1 VPIKE
6 VFMIGRLVYF
16 QGKNILND
24 LKMKSQ
30 KKITILIPI
39 MRPPDVESVDVKAVN
54 NIMNKL
60 EEKITVK
67 QVWIIFQNSKFKIQ
81 NSKHIEV
88 IHFEDFKNAIDIIEK
103 FQPELILFDGE
114 LTIPSLAFALA
125 GRKKEIPTVG
135 IFLIPEIGK
144 GSSRWLKNRIQMIFS
159 EKPFTDV
166 KIESQL
172 EEDTAMKFLLREYKF
187 LLRTVKKMN
196 FNILEWI
203 KFFIN
208 YPRVQLFSKYNIA
221 HHKINEA
228 VLTLCSTNS
237 WKEQLEK
244 QGFNPKKTKVIG
256 TPLYDDLFNKT
267 KGIEFNKTKSK
278 KIKILFCVGGMHEHG
293 IWSKKTEHKLIKNTI
308 NKLSEYKDFQISF
321 KIHPVSASID
331 EYKKLIKENKWEL
344 KIYQKERF
352 LELIKEYDV
361 ILAYTPSSIIHECVL
376 LRKPIVLL
384 QVSNQSATESVYNE
398 NIISVCRNLDDIFND
413 LNEAQNKKIERD
425 VKDELIEKLIGKFD
439 GKCSERAVNE
449 ILDIIK

>member
-1 VPIKE
+1 
-6 VFMIGRLVYF
+6 MISEEKV
-16 QGKNILND
+16 
-24 LKMKSQ
+24 
-30 KKITILIPI
+30 TVLIPI
-39 MRPPDVESVDVKAVN
+39 MRPPDVTSVDVKAVN

-60 EEKITVK
+60 EEKITIK

-81 NSKHIEV
+81 NSKNIEV

-103 FQPELILFDGE
+103 FQPKLILFDGE
-114 LTIPSLAFALA
+114 LAIPSLAFALA
-125 GRKKEIPTVG
+125 GRKKQIPTVG
-135 IFLIPEIGK
+135 IFFIPEIGK
-144 GSSRWLKNRIQMIFS
+144 TNSYWLKNRIQMIFA

-187 LLRTVKKMN
+187 LLRTVKKIN

-208 YPRVQLFSKYNIA
+208 YPRVQLFSKYHIA

-228 VLTLCSTNS
+228 DLTLCSTNS

-244 QGFNPKKTKVIG
+244 QGFNTKKTKVIG
-256 TPLYDDLFNKT
+256 TPVYDDLFKKT
-267 KGIEFNKTKSK
+267 KGIEFNNKKSK

-293 IWSKKTEHKLIKNTI
+293 LWSKKTEHELIKSTI
-308 NKLSEYKDFQISF
+308 NKLIEYKDFQISF
-321 KIHPVSASID
+321 KIHPVTVSMD

-344 KIYQKERF
+344 KIYQKESF

-361 ILAYTPSSIIHECVL
+361 ILTYIPSSIIHECIL

-384 QVSNQSATESVYNE
+384 QVHNQSAIESEYNE
-398 NIISVCRNLDDIFND
+398 NVISVCKNLDDIFDD
-413 LNEAQNKKIERD
+413 LNEAQNKKIDEI